1 MYFDKHVS
9 MHFFPFIWH
18 IVNFFPFKVFNS
30 LVILGAW
37 ILWKL
42 RNYCMFDESAPNVQ
56 TALQAFKDEANLW
69 IVGGAKALGV
79 LGLGRVT

>member
-1 MYFDKHVS
+1 MSFVDWWKRSWKEV
-9 MHFFPFIWH
+9 P
-18 IVNFFPFKVFNS
+18 KQQRKGFNS